1 MTRPFPLH
9 TGIAVVTSVRPLTRT
24 MTRFT
29 LHAPA
34 FADPGV
40 EQPGEILTLGWAG
53 DAEELVLPQLG
64 WRFPDGKPE
73 QHWRNFTVR
82 AFDPARATIDVDLY
96 LHGDLGRA
104 SAWGSRA
111 QPGDVVGYAGPRTH
125 WEPDPAAEWAL
136 LAADETGLPALLA
149 ILETLPAGLPVFAFA
164 EVEDEGERQAV
175 ASAAD
180 VDLRWISRERRPAGT
195 TSVLFDAVRALALPP
210 GRPQVWGGG
219 EALAMRD
226 VRRYLKAERP
236 EATMN
241 VMGYW
246 KHRATPDDVDY

>member
-1 MTRPFPLH
+1 
-9 TGIAVVTSVRPLTRT
+9 

-34 FADPGV
+34 FADPGI

-82 AFDPARATIDVDLY
+82 AFDPARATIDVDFY

-111 QPGDVVGYAGPRTH
+111 QPGDLVGYAGPRTH
-125 WEPDPAAEWAL
+125 WEPDPAAEWVL

-175 ASAAD
+175 AE
-180 VDLRWISRERRPAGT
+180 RGRRRPALGLARAAARGHDVGADRGGAGARAAARAGRRCGAAARRSPCA
-195 TSVLFDAVRALALPP
+195 TSAATS
-210 GRPQVWGGG
+210 RPS
-219 EALAMRD
+219 APR
-226 VRRYLKAERP
+226 
-236 EATMN
+236 ATMN

-246 KHRATPDDVDY
+246 KHRGTPDDVDY